1 MGINPTADGSA
12 YLEYNNIKVV
22 CSVCGPIDIKQDG
35 QLYTSFNFAPFCS
48 QIRREGGRDAEEK
61 RLSQLLLTAL
71 EPSIVLDS
79 FPRGKYIV
87 AVTVLDDGTELGDQ
101 ISNISSC
108 LSAGI
113 TCATLALVNSGV
125 QMYDLAIGLDIDTS
139 SLSSADCNEERTSSI
154 ALLTQLRQVSMFN
167 AEKLELKSPQT
178 LQKVFGDA
186 FQRADRLHATIRNA
200 ILTMYKEHGTKL

>member
-1 MGINPTADGSA
+1 M
-12 YLEYNNIKVV
+12 
-22 CSVCGPIDIKQDG
+22 
-35 QLYTSFNFAPFCS
+35 
-48 QIRREGGRDAEEK
+48 RREGGKDAEEK

-71 EPSIVLDS
+71 EPSIVLVSFAQFCSKSMFQDS

-87 AVTVLDDGTELGDQ
+87 AVTILDDGTELGDQ

-139 SLSSADCNEERTSSI
+139 SLSSADCNEQRTSSV

-200 ILTMYKEHGTKL
+200 LLSMYKEHGTKL